1 MADELPEV
9 LSVKIKR
16 PHPRGYDSSREEE
29 KAYNPVTLADIG
41 KSSAATS
48 LGSIGS
54 LINLLSRNLKPNA
67 EQMFRELSGSDSVE
81 TDLPDIESF
90 KEMFGAPESLNIGD
104 FVSIDPFSKVLAT
117 GKGIMAAG
125 KGIMAMVPYITASGV
140 NVTKRLET
148 IGQIRN
154 RAISTRNAARS
165 SENPKLKEAEYKEAD
180 RLDLEAKKLEDS
192 LSTEDLINE
201 KNHRAAQSTKKGA
214 EKGQALLQKTK
225 KKLELDQKVD
235 AGLITK
241 EEAKINL
248 ASFVADQKNKLK
260 RANEIERNNLK
271 LAKKSG
277 YDVDEAEEL
286 VDYYKGEELVDDGY
300 GTLQPERD
308 FPDLSLSSSSDQ
320 ITQRMLKN
328 HGFSEVDSVPSPYPN
343 SIFNPNYT
351 PGNVFINQGNNKYTV
366 YEYKPGIS
374 EGSRGKY
381 TQKTFNAPTL
391 KSLRDFLGYAKGGFV
406 DKALY
411 TDQKYI

>member
-9 LSVKIKR
+9 GAFNQE
-16 PHPRGYDSSREEE
+16 P
-29 KAYNPVTLADIG
+29 TLADVG

-54 LINLLSRNLKPNA
+54 LINLLTAKNTTDNLPEYMNILSPDFKPSA
-67 EQMFRELSGSDSVE
+67 
-81 TDLPDIESF
+81 TDLPDIEYF
-90 KEMFGAPESLNIGD
+90 KEMFGAPETLNIGD
-104 FVSIDPFSKVLAT
+104 FVSIDPVSKVLA
-117 GKGIMAAG
+117 GG
-125 KGIMAMVPYITASGV
+125 KGIMAMVPFINKDGL
-140 NVTKRLET
+140 NVTKLLET
-148 IGQIRN
+148 IRQIKN
-154 RAISTRNAARS
+154 RATSTRNAARS
-165 SENPKLKEAEYKEAD
+165 SENINLKEAEYRAAD
-180 RLDLEAKKLEDS
+180 KIDLDAKKLES
-192 LSTEDLINE
+192 QLTPEDIINE
-201 KNHRAAQSTKKGA
+201 KKHMAAQSTKEGA

-225 KKLELDQKVD
+225 KKLELDQKVN

-260 RANEIERNNLK
+260 RANEIKRNNLK

>member
-1 MADELPEV
+1 MADELPKVGAFNQE
-9 LSVKIKR
+9 
-16 PHPRGYDSSREEE
+16 P
-29 KAYNPVTLADIG
+29 TLADVG

-54 LINLLSRNLKPNA
+54 LINLASRNLDPNA

-81 TDLPDIESF
+81 TDLPDIEYF

-104 FVSIDPFSKVLAT
+104 FVNIDPFSKVLAV
-117 GKGIMAAG
+117 GKAGMATG
-125 KGIMAMVPYITASGV
+125 KGIMAMVPFINKDGL
-140 NVTKRLET
+140 NVTKLLET
-148 IGQIRN
+148 IRQIKN
-154 RAISTRNAARS
+154 KATSTRNAARS
-165 SENPKLKEAEYKEAD
+165 SENINLKEAEYRAAD
-180 RLDLEAKKLEDS
+180 KIDLDAKKLES
-192 LSTEDLINE
+192 QLTPEDIIGNKE
-201 KNHRAAQSTKKGA
+201 HIAAQSTKKRA
-214 EKGQALLQKTK
+214 DKGLADLRKTK
-225 KKLELDQKVD
+225 YKLELDQKVD

-241 EEAKINL
+241 EEAKSNL
-248 ASFVADQKNKLK
+248 ATFVADQKYKLK
-260 RANEIERNNLK
+260 RANEIRKNNLK
-271 LAKKSG
+271 LAKKSD
-277 YDVDEAEEL
+277 YDADEAEEL
-286 VDYYKGEELVDDGY
+286 VNYYKGEELVDDGY
-300 GTLQPERD
+300 GTLKPERD
-308 FPDLSLSSSSDQ
+308 FPDLSLSSSSDE

-351 PGNVFINQGNNKYTV
+351 PGNVFINKGNNKYTV

-374 EGSRGKY
+374 ESSRGKY

>member
-9 LSVKIKR
+9 GAFNQQ
-16 PHPRGYDSSREEE
+16 P
-29 KAYNPVTLADIG
+29 TLADIG

-54 LINLLSRNLKPNA
+54 LINLTSRNLDPNA

-104 FVSIDPFSKVLAT
+104 FVGIEPFSKVLAG
-117 GKGIMAAG
+117 GKAILAG
-125 KGIMAMVPYITASGV
+125 SKGIMAMSPFFINKNGV
-140 NVTKRLET
+140 NVTKLLET
-148 IGQIRN
+148 IRKIKD
-154 RAISTRNAARS
+154 RAISTRNSARS
-165 SENPKLKEAEYKEAD
+165 STDPKLKEAEYRDAD
-180 RLDLEAKKLEDS
+180 KLDLDAQKLES
-192 LSTEDLINE
+192 QITPEDIINE
-201 KNHRAAQSTKKGA
+201 QKHRAAQSTEEGA

-241 EEAKINL
+241 KEAKSDL
-248 ASFVADQKNKLK
+248 ATFVTDQKYQLK
-260 RANEIERNNLK
+260 RANEIKRNNLK
-271 LAKKSG
+271 LAKKTG
-277 YDVDEAEEL
+277 YDADEAEEL
-286 VDYYKGEELVDDGY
+286 VNYYKGEKLVDDGY
-300 GTLQPERD
+300 GTLKPERD
-308 FPDLSLSSSSDQ
+308 FADLSLSSSSDE
-320 ITQRMLKN
+320 ITQRMLKD
-328 HGFSEVDSVPSPYPN
+328 HGFSEVTSVPSPYPD

-351 PGNVFINQGNNKYTV
+351 PENVFINQGNNKYTV
-366 YEYKPGIS
+366 YSYAPGITK
-374 EGSRGKY
+374 GSRGKY

-391 KSLRDFLGYAKGGFV
+391 KDLRTMLGYAKGGFV